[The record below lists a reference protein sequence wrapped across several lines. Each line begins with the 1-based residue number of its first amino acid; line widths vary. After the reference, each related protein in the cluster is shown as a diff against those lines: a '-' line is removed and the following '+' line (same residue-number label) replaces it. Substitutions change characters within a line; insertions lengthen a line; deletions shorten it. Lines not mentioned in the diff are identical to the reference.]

1 MIPKKLLSLVFASGI
16 LLFSNGAHALS
27 FQFDFIGFN
36 QVTGAPLPGDFSGEI
51 YGLQEGVSQAQ
62 SVKLTSINGFTYN
75 YLFNNTDGYS
85 TFNRNS
91 FTVLNGQVTAADL
104 SVSGWLNPP
113 NNNPRG
119 TVSVELNQISPL
131 NGSSYN
137 TAGEMTTYY
146 GGNNTL
152 VYGATKEYGSKE
164 AAFAGVTYT
173 AIPEPSTYALLGLG
187 AIGLLMVLR
196 KKKTVSRWI

>member
-1 MIPKKLLSLVFASGI
+1 MTPKTLLSLVFASGI

-27 FQFDFIGFN
+27 FKFDFVGFN
-36 QVTGAPLPGDFSGEI
+36 QVTGAPRPGDFSGEI

-75 YLFNNTDGYS
+75 YLFNRTDGYS
-85 TFNRNS
+85 TFNQNS

-113 NNNPRG
+113 NDNPHG
-119 TVSVELNQISPL
+119 TVSVELNQISRL
-131 NGSSYN
+131 NGSPYN
-137 TAGEMTTYY
+137 TAGEMTTYLS
-146 GGNNTL
+146 GNNTL
-152 VYGATKEYGSKE
+152 VNGATKEYGSQQ

-173 AIPEPSTYALLGLG
+173 AIPEPSTYALFGLG
-187 AIGLLMVLR
+187 AVALVIAARR
-196 KKKTVSRWI
+196 KRTA